1 MNIADVFFKAQLDD
15 GQLLVDAKKTGDKM
29 GQTMGSSLSS
39 TLKKAAA
46 GAALGGLFT
55 SAIEG
60 ATRFEDQLRTINTV
74 AKVSDEQLSAIGDDI
89 QQLSRDSGKTTD
101 DLTAGFYDLVS
112 AGVPAGEAMKVLK
125 DSSILATG
133 ALGTTSEAV
142 DLVTSALGAY
152 GLSADKS
159 TRVTDI
165 FAQAVADGKTTV
177 ADLAG
182 GISQVA
188 PIAASAGV
196 SLEEVAAAT
205 AIMTL
210 KGDTASQAMTRIK
223 NAISALL
230 TPNATLNEIQK
241 RTGINFAEL
250 AKDKGLAVALEEL
263 RKATKGNNEEFAKAL
278 GSSEALTLAF
288 SVTGDNAGAMATEL
302 GKVQEGADKGGVAL
316 EQYGEKSKSAAEQ
329 GKRLVANIQTFLQD
343 VGGPFVSTMGP
354 AVFALNQM
362 GQAFGAGG
370 IAAKAFGA
378 ILGGSLAGKLKN
390 LEIGTRLQTLWIKGM
405 TKIGDP
411 LASAIGG
418 VWQRVASSS
427 IVGGAVAKAGSLAAT
442 AYLKALIAGDIIG
455 GALSKAW
462 TASGGADL
470 AAKLAGSRAGAAYS
484 LALKLGLVLG
494 IAAIAD
500 AIEPALGDIAAQIGR
515 ALPFGEE
522 RSSLGNDIQNWI
534 ANAPWPLGTKGQPDW
549 AGGERATREGLDQ
562 ALVDPMN
569 TALAAAAAGAVAAS
583 SLLPSKLTP
592 AINDGLERTAAG
604 IDPKP
609 ITAGVTDIMAFAL
622 KTSGK
627 IAAGVSKATGNRLGA
642 AIAQGINEKRDA
654 VDDAWFALVEGLKT
668 QISPTMERAK
678 LLGKLA
684 SSELIAGLRS
694 KDPAVRAQAAAT
706 KQVII
711 DRLKEL
717 GANAKNIGKSGMA
730 ELAKAMRSKD
740 PDVRAAAR
748 AIKNSASKV
757 APSKSQA
764 TTWGKAIGQ
773 GLVNGLNAMAA
784 AVGGAAG
791 NLANIIA
798 AYLQTHSPSELGPL
812 SEDGGPEG
820 WGKLIGDAISR
831 GLNAHLPNLT
841 DALGGSLQVPSLSL
855 ANAVPALGGVPVA
868 ARAQGYQAVAGGV
881 VNNFY
886 NTANVEGLV
895 KATSTLE
902 IARELG
908 RSARSGL
915 FAPRKVETPA

>member
-1 MNIADVFFKAQLDD
+1 MNIADVFFKALLDD
-15 GQLLVDAKKTGDKM
+15 GQLQIDAKKSGDKM
-29 GQTMGSSLSS
+29 GQTMGGSLSS
-39 TLKKAAA
+39 SLKKAAA

-55 SAIEG
+55 SAIESG
-60 ATRFEDQLRTINTV
+60 VKFEDQLRTINTV
-74 AKVSDEQLSAIGDDI
+74 AKVSDEQLQAIGNDI

-101 DLTAGFYDLVS
+101 DLTSGFYDLVS

-302 GKVQEGADKGGVAL
+302 GKVQTGADKGGVAL
-316 EQYGEKSKSAAEQ
+316 EQYAEKSKSAAEQ

-390 LEIGTRLQTLWIKGM
+390 LEIGTRLQTLFIKGM

-411 LASAIGG
+411 IADALTSAVSGAWAKIGG
-418 VWQRVASSS
+418 SSKVS
-427 IVGGAVAKAGSLAAT
+427 GAIDKAGSFMGSKLGKALSVAFAAVAVFEVIDTYNKVKAEAEAQGAAIGTSIGEQITSGTTEQLKQSRAAVAQGLADLMNIPDFGIVTGDSRKRLEAELARLDATITSREASLAA
-442 AYLKALIAGDIIG
+442 D
-455 GALSKAW
+455 
-462 TASGGADL
+462 
-470 AAKLAGSRAGAAYS
+470 AAR
-484 LALKLGLVLG
+484 LG
-494 IAAIAD
+494 
-500 AIEPALGDIAAQIGR
+500 
-515 ALPFGEE
+515 
-522 RSSLGNDIQNWI
+522 
-534 ANAPWPLGTKGQPDW
+534 
-549 AGGERATREGLDQ
+549 
-562 ALVDPMN
+562 
-569 TALAAAAAGAVAAS
+569 
-583 SLLPSKLTP
+583 P
-592 AINDGLERTAAG
+592 AINDGLERAAASVDG
-604 IDPKP
+604 KP
-609 ITAGVTDIMAFAL
+609 ITEAVTDITALAL
-622 KTSGK
+622 KTAGQ
-627 IAAGVSKATGNRLGA
+627 IAAGVSKSQGNRLGA
-642 AIAQGINEKRDA
+642 SIAQGIREKRDA
-654 VDDAWFALVEGLKT
+654 VDSSWNLLLDTIHNAMKPAV
-668 QISPTMERAK
+668 ERAR
-678 LLGKLA
+678 LLGKLT
-684 SSELIAGLRS
+684 SNELIWGLKS

-706 KQVII
+706 KQVIL
-711 DRLKEL
+711 DRLNEL
-717 GANAKNIGKSGMA
+717 GANARNIGKDGIA
-730 ELAKAMRSKD
+730 ALAKAMRSKD
-740 PDVRAAAR
+740 PDIRAAAL

-757 APSKSQA
+757 APSKAQA
-764 TTWGKAIGQ
+764 TAWGKAIGQ

-784 AVGGAAG
+784 AVGSAAG
-791 NLANIIA
+791 NLANTIA

-820 WGKLIGDAISR
+820 WGKLIGDAITR

-841 DALGGSLQVPSLSL
+841 AALGGSLQVPSLSL
-855 ANAVPALGGVPVA
+855 ANAVPTMGALPMA
-868 ARAQGYQAVAGGV
+868 AGTQAVQAVAGGV
-881 VNNFY
+881 VNNYY

-895 KATSTLE
+895 KAPDPLS

-908 RSARSGL
+908 RSARNGQ
-915 FAPRKVETPA
+915 FRPRSS